1 MIQFRHLFIY
11 NHQKYVSYSKKKS
24 FCSKYCHAL
33 VGQVN
38 KSHWKVAPVIWK
50 QCDTHILK
58 QNQFKVLPINQQL
71 NSLTFDTNTKSHIH
85 QWQRHGFSDELSLVI
100 KSNVTVLEKIEYL
113 SWDFHV
119 EPGVTL
125 HDLTTSNQNK
135 WQPSQDPTSSS
146 AMILHCRGP
155 CANCFYYELWFPF
168 HLFTTLSH
176 CTVDHRT
183 VPLQIFLL
191 RHRHM
196 LSTCARWIDSMV
208 MTSVNVNWPTSYDT
222 LSVAPSS
229 EW

>member
-1 MIQFRHLFIY
+1 MSSDNNFFSLTESVMKLISKLSLDYSHREYVKNIVLIMIQFRHLFIY

-100 KSNVTVLEKIEYL
+100 KSNVTVLEKIKYL
-113 SWDFHV
+113 SWDFHI
-119 EPGVTL
+119 EPFMTL
-125 HDLTTSNQNK
+125 HDLTMPNQNK
-135 WQPSQDPTSSS
+135 WQLSQDPTS
-146 AMILHCRGP
+146 
-155 CANCFYYELWFPF
+155 
-168 HLFTTLSH
+168 
-176 CTVDHRT
+176 
-183 VPLQIFLL
+183 FLL
-191 RHRHM
+191 WH
-196 LSTCARWIDSMV
+196 
-208 MTSVNVNWPTSYDT
+208 
-222 LSVAPSS
+222 
-229 EW
+229 